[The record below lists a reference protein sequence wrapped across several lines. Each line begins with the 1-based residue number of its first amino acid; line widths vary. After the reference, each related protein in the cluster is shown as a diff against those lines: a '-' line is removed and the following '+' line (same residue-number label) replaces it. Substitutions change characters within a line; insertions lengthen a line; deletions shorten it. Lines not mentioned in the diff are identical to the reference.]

1 MSIRLTDKEWTQTL
15 KQLEIP
21 SGPFTQDV
29 LLTSRVNT
37 LMDHNGF
44 YNLRAH
50 VARCSPPCVNWA
62 WEFLFR
68 KRWIVSMRIGMSGN
82 DAFLTQLS
90 FDLGNF
96 SFTQI
101 RITIG
106 YAVRYDD
113 LCHEFWQYVHWKEN
127 KTETIESEIHVGL
140 FASWQIPR
148 SLYYEE

>member
-90 FDLGNF
+90 GPTYLLAPLPEWQRVDTDLKANSFDLG
-96 SFTQI
+96 
-101 RITIG
+101 
-106 YAVRYDD
+106 
-113 LCHEFWQYVHWKEN
+113 L
-127 KTETIESEIHVGL
+127 GL
-140 FASWQIPR
+140 FLFNCTFLNSIPG
-148 SLYYEE
+148 YVQPPKHKDQQ